1 MAGPDLTFTQTERPI
16 TMPKI
21 IGYARVSTSQQDL
34 EPQIIPLKNAGCS
47 EIFTDHGVSGASKDR
62 PAFNAAMASLD
73 KGDRLVV
80 CRLDRMGRSLKH
92 LIEINE
98 ELTSRGVSLE
108 SLNEKID
115 TSTAIGNFV
124 FQILGAVAELE
135 REIIRERTM
144 AGLAAAAKRGRFPGR
159 PKKQAGQP
167 RNRKTPNSK
176 RYFAYPFI
184 LNGMF
189 ERIGVKL

>member
-1 MAGPDLTFTQTERPI
+1 MTFTQTERPI
-16 TMPKI
+16 TMPKV
-21 IGYARVSTSQQDL
+21 IGYARVSTSEQDL
-34 EPQIIPLKNAGCS
+34 EPQLIPLKNAGCS
-47 EIFTDHGVSGASKDR
+47 QIFTDHGVSGASKDR
-62 PAFNAAMASLD
+62 PAFNAAMASLNKD
-73 KGDRLVV
+73 DRLVV

-159 PKKQAGQP
+159 PKSRSARLEILTHKTQP
-167 RNRKTPNSK
+167 L
-176 RYFAYPFI
+176 PFHSHSY
-184 LNGMF
+184 
-189 ERIGVKL
+189 